1 MNQQTFSDIEYSVRK
16 RKTKR
21 EKFLDIMNEIIPWEE
36 WVEYIT
42 PYYPQGK
49 RGRPPKGIERMLR
62 MYLLQGWF
70 TLSDE
75 GVEEA
80 IYDSYAMR
88 KFMGV
93 DFISEQVPDATTLL
107 HFRHLMEEN
116 KLAEV
121 FFKAI
126 KEALERNGHI
136 MHGGTIIDATIIE
149 APSSTKNMSKERD
162 PEMHQTKKGNQWH
175 FGMKAHIGV
184 DAGTGYVV
192 SVEATSA
199 NVHDITVA
207 SKLIREDDDVVYGD
221 SGYLGLEKREE
232 IVSNQHLSNITY
244 NINRR
249 SGALREKKDNGGQ
262 NWERLIERRKS
273 SVRCKVEHPFR
284 FVKIQCGFQKTVY
297 RGISKNLSRLYIL
310 FASANLWMCA
320 LAGRTLK
327 PAVG

>member
-1 MNQQTFSDIEYSVRK
+1 MKQQTFSDIEYSGRK

-21 EKFLDIMNEIIPWEE
+21 ETFLDIMNEIIPWEE
-36 WVEYIT
+36 WVAHIT
-42 PYYPQGK
+42 PHYPDGK

-62 MYLLQGWF
+62 MYLLQAWF

-93 DFISEQVPDATTLL
+93 DFINEQVPDATTLL
-107 HFRHLMEEN
+107 HFRRLMEEN
-116 KLAEV
+116 KLGERL
-121 FFKAI
+121 FKVL
-126 KEALERNGHI
+126 KDALERSGHI
-136 MHGGTIIDATIIE
+136 MHGGTIVDATLIE
-149 APSSTKNMSKERD
+149 APSSTKNEAKARD

-175 FGMKAHIGV
+175 FGMKVHIGV

-192 SVEATSA
+192 NVEGTSA
-199 NVHDITVA
+199 NVHDVTVA
-207 SKLIREDDDVVYGD
+207 PKLIREDDEVVYGD
-221 SGYLGLEKREE
+221 SGYLGLDKREE
-232 IVSNQHLSNITY
+232 IVSDQHLARIHY
-244 NINRR
+244 CINRR
-249 SGALREKKDNGGQ
+249 PGTLRKKSDNGGQ

-284 FVKIQCGFQKTVY
+284 FIKIQCGFRKTVY
-297 RGISKNLSRLYIL
+297 RGISKNLSRLYML

-320 LAGRTLK
+320 LAGRTLE
-327 PAVG
+327 PIRG